1 MRIFCWIEENICW
14 KDLSI
19 LFDLDIMSRY
29 PVLPDK
35 YFSTNLPCIKPTVKN
50 TQNAA
55 DIPRQL

>member
-14 KDLSI
+14 KNLSI
-19 LFDLDIMSRY
+19 LSDLNDV
-29 PVLPDK
+29 PVSGSSYK
-35 YFSTNLPCIKPTVKN
+35 YFSTNLPGIMPTVKN